1 MQLKHFRRAMCG
13 VLLLTFCGTLA
24 NCAPQADT
32 TSRPARDW
40 TGHPAVVQVNTA
52 KGSKV
57 YAIGDAHA
65 DHVRLLGVLKAS
77 GIIDPQTPA
86 NFEPKDLKWAA
97 GNSVLVVT
105 GDMINKGP
113 SPGGSSLRV
122 IAILRALQE
131 SAKGSGGQVIILMG
145 NHEALFLAD
154 WKDKTDFRKELEDKG
169 FVPKDVANCKG
180 DVGEFLCGLPIAA
193 RVNDWFFSH
202 AGNTNGKNIAELSVI
217 AREAFAS
224 VRSLLTFA
232 SDKESIVDARL
243 NGQGCDDMAW
253 FYDCGRQKDPEVVL
267 RRNAEALGVHHIV
280 QGHQPGDV
288 KFPNKVRREPGEFF
302 QKYNG
307 LLFLIDSGMSEGAG
321 NYSSGGALLITE
333 TGTFTNP
340 SVPYQMAHVICAK
353 GNGAPLWDGFRR
365 QESGS
370 HLCP

>member
-1 MQLKHFRRAMCG
+1 MQLKHSLRTTWLAF
-13 VLLLTFCGTLA
+13 LLASCGTLA
-24 NCAPQADT
+24 NCAQQADS

-40 TGHPAVVQVNTA
+40 NKHPAVVQVNTA
-52 KGSKV
+52 KGSKI

-65 DHVRLLGVLKAS
+65 DHVRLLGVLKAA
-77 GIIDPQTPA
+77 GLIDPQTLTNVEPA
-86 NFEPKDLKWAA
+86 NVKWAA

-113 SPGGSSLRV
+113 SPDGSSLRV

-131 SAKGSGGQVIILMG
+131 SAKVSGGQVIILLG

-154 WKDKTDFRKELEDKG
+154 WKDKTDFRKELDDKG
-169 FVPKDVANCKG
+169 FAARDVANCKG
-180 DVGEFLCGLPIAA
+180 DLGEFLCGLPIAA

-217 AREAFAS
+217 AQEAFAS
-224 VRSLLTFA
+224 FQSLLTFA

-243 NGQGCDDMAW
+243 NGQGCDGRAW

-288 KFPNKVRREPGEFF
+288 KFPNKVTREAGQIF

-333 TGTFTNP
+333 TGTLTNP

-353 GNGAPLWDGFRR
+353 GSGSPLWDGFRR
-365 QESGS
+365 QESGF